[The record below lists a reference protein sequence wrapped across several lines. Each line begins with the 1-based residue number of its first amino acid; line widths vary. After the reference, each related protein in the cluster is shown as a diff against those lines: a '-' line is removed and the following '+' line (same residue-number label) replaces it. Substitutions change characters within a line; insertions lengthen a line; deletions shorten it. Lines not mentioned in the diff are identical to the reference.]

1 MASASL
7 SISKGK
13 GSIRHN
19 TREFKAKN
27 VDGERSSLNVAVVN
41 EPIKLA
47 YNKLFGEALEKYN
60 DKQKRNDRK
69 IPDYYQHIRHSRQE
83 KPFYEIIVQV
93 GNRYNSKEINSSAE
107 KILVEF
113 VEKCQQKYSNVYIF
127 GAYVHMDEDTPHLHL
142 DYIPV
147 AFNQKRGL
155 ETRNSHNLA
164 MKSMGFTD
172 YRDFRADMMDEL
184 VGICKKYGIER
195 QVMNNYTPHY
205 DIHTY
210 KKIAHEADKYLEQ
223 SVSQINEKLEEHKAS
238 KIPPEQVK
246 RKDRL
251 EYMADLFNENMEL
264 YEKLLTQKKEI
275 QFYKSAAEQEEKP
288 IQLELATEKIKNLN
302 LKKELDEV
310 KKENSYLKASILR
323 FKEIFRD
330 TCQIISSIYKI
341 PFKKLSELFDRVR
354 DITDDDSLKD
364 VDKQMELDYIIY
376 QETGELPEEQELD
389 LDDREQEMEL

>member
-27 VDGERSSLNVAVVN
+27 NDGERSSLNVAVVN

-47 YNKLFGEALEKYN
+47 YNKLFREALEKYN

-127 GAYVHMDEDTPHLHL
+127 GAYVHLDEDTPHLHL

-147 AFNQKRGL
+147 AYNQKRGL

-164 MKSMGFTD
+164 MKSMGFND
-172 YRDFRADMMDEL
+172 YRDFRQDMMNEL

-195 QVMNNYTPHY
+195 QVMNNFTPHY

-223 SVSQINEKLEEHKAS
+223 SISQINEKLEEHKAS

-246 RKDRL
+246 YRDRL
-251 EYMADLFNENMEL
+251 EYMANLFNENIEL
-264 YEKLLTQKKEI
+264 YEKLLNQQKQI
-275 QFYKSAAEQEEKP
+275 QFYKSTINQEEKP
-288 IQLELATEKIKNLN
+288 IKIELATEKTKNLN

-310 KKENSYLKASILR
+310 KKENKHLKALNLH
-323 FKEIFRD
+323 FKEVFTT
-330 TCQIISSIYKI
+330 TCQIISKI
-341 PFKKLSELFDRVR
+341 FKQPVKTIL
-354 DITDDDSLKD
+354 DIFNEVKEVLDLERMDDF
-364 VDKQMELDYIIY
+364 DKQTELDYIVY
-376 QETGELPEEQELD
+376 EYTGEYPHNEQEID
-389 LDDREQEMEL
+389 PDIEDELEI

>member
-41 EPIKLA
+41 EPIKSA
-47 YNKLFGEALEKYN
+47 YNKLFGEALQKYN

-83 KPFYEIIVQV
+83 KPFYELIIQV
-93 GNRYNSKEINSSAE
+93 GNRYNSKDVNSYAE

-113 VEKCQQKYSNVYIF
+113 VEKCQQKYDNIYIF
-127 GAYVHMDEDTPHLHL
+127 GAYVHLDEDTPHLHL

-147 AFNQKRGL
+147 AYNQKRGL

-164 MKSMGFTD
+164 MKSMGFAD
-172 YRDFRADMMDEL
+172 YRDFRKDMMNEL
-184 VGICKKYGIER
+184 IGLCKKYGIER
-195 QVMNNYTPHY
+195 QVMNNFTPHY

-238 KIPPEQVK
+238 KTPPTEVK
-246 RKDRL
+246 RRDRL
-251 EYMADLFNENMEL
+251 TYMAELFNENLEL
-264 YEKLLTQKKEI
+264 YEKVLTQQKQI
-275 QFYKSAAEQEEKP
+275 QFYKSALDQEEKP
-288 IQLELATEKIKNLN
+288 LQVELASQKIKNIELE
-302 LKKELDEV
+302 KELKEV
-310 KKENSYLKASILR
+310 KKENTHLKASNLR
-323 FKEIFRD
+323 FKTILRE

-341 PFKKLSELFDRVR
+341 PFKKLFELFEKVK
-354 DITDDDSLKD
+354 DIVENETMKD
-364 VDKQMELDYIIY
+364 IDKQVEMDYIVY
-376 QETGELPEEQELD
+376 QETGELPKNQDTDLD
-389 LDDREQEMEL
+389 LDLEEMER